1 MRATIGAGSPR
12 LSSGPRLGGAMEY
25 EYLRVE
31 QREDGIVTVW
41 IDDPDNNNAVNFVMN
56 RELADEIA
64 RIEGDDAARI
74 LVLTGSGRIFCSGGN
89 IGQMTAQG
97 RSLEPDEKSLH
108 ERLYPARSDIR
119 RVTVALRRLSK
130 PAIAAVNGPA
140 VGSGVGLA
148 AGCDVRL
155 ASREA
160 RFGWVFTRRGIL
172 PDDGSLKLVLDI
184 LGYARTFEWGVRGGR
199 LGAEEALSWGFV
211 SEVVEPEELL
221 PRAHALAR
229 EIIDAVPPLTARL
242 FKLALVDAL
251 DRPLEEAIRF
261 TERAQQ
267 LARESEDHTE
277 ALRAYAE
284 RRPPSWSGR

>member
-1 MRATIGAGSPR
+1 M
-12 LSSGPRLGGAMEY
+12 
-25 EYLRVE
+25 
-31 QREDGIVTVW
+31 
-41 IDDPDNNNAVNFVMN
+41 
-56 RELADEIA
+56 
-64 RIEGDDAARI
+64 
-74 LVLTGSGRIFCSGGN
+74 
-89 IGQMTAQG
+89 
-97 RSLEPDEKSLH
+97 
-108 ERLYPARSDIR
+108 
-119 RVTVALRRLSK
+119 
-130 PAIAAVNGPA
+130 NGPA

-155 ASREA
+155 AAREA

-199 LGAEEALSWGFV
+199 LEAEEALSWGFV
-211 SEVVEPEELL
+211 SEVVERDELL

-229 EIIDAVPPLTARL
+229 EIVDSVPPLTARL

>member
-1 MRATIGAGSPR
+1 MRATIGGGSPGC
-12 LSSGPRLGGAMEY
+12 SSGARPGETMRY
-25 EYLRVE
+25 HYLELE
-31 QREDGIVTVW
+31 QSGDGVVTLW
-41 IDDPDNNNAVNFVMN
+41 INDPENNNAVNFAMN
-56 RELADEIA
+56 RELAEA
-64 RIEGDDAARI
+64 LGRIDGDDAARV
-74 LVLTGSGRIFCSGGN
+74 LVLTGRGRIFCSGGN

-97 RSLEPDEKSLH
+97 RSLEPEEKTLR
-108 ERLYPARSDIR
+108 ERLHPAESDIR

-148 AGCDVRL
+148 AGCDIRL
-155 ASREA
+155 AAPEA

-172 PDDGSLKLVLDI
+172 PDDGSLKLVLDV

-199 LGAEEALSWGFV
+199 LEADEALRWGFV
-211 SEVVEPEELL
+211 SEVVPQQQLL

-229 EIIDAVPPLTARL
+229 EIIASVPPLTARL

-284 RRPPSWSGR
+284 RRPPAWSGR

>member
-1 MRATIGAGSPR
+1 MD
-12 LSSGPRLGGAMEY
+12 Y
-25 EYLRVE
+25 EYLQLE
-31 QREDGIVTVW
+31 QSDDGVVTLW
-41 IDDPDNNNAVNFVMN
+41 IDDPENNNAVNFVMN
-56 RELADEIA
+56 RELADAIE
-64 RIEGDDAARI
+64 RIDGDDAARV
-74 LVLTGSGRIFCSGGN
+74 LVLTGRGRIFCSGGN

-97 RSLEPDEKSLH
+97 RSLEPHEKTLR
-108 ERLYPARSDIR
+108 ERLHPAESDIR
-119 RVTVALRRLSK
+119 RVTVALRRMSK

-155 ASREA
+155 AAPEA

-199 LGAEEALSWGFV
+199 LEADEALRWGFV
-211 SEVVEPEELL
+211 SEVVAQEQLL

-229 EIIDAVPPLTARL
+229 EIIASVPPLTARL

-284 RRPPSWSGR
+284 RRPPGWSGR

>member
-1 MRATIGAGSPR
+1 MD
-12 LSSGPRLGGAMEY
+12 Y
-25 EYLRVE
+25 QYLRVE
-31 QREDGIVTVW
+31 QTDDGVVTVT
-41 IDDPDNNNAVNFVMN
+41 IDDTENNNAVNFVMN
-56 RELADEIA
+56 RELDTEIA
-64 RIEGDDAARI
+64 RIDEDPAARA
-74 LVLTGSGRIFCSGGN
+74 LVLTGAGRIFCAGGN
-89 IGQMTAQG
+89 MQQMTAQG
-97 RSLEPDEKSLH
+97 MSLEPDDKTLR
-108 ERLYPARSDIR
+108 ERLHPAESDIR
-119 RVTVALRRLSK
+119 RVTVALRRMSK
-130 PAIAAVNGPA
+130 PSIAAVNGPA

-155 ASREA
+155 AARGA

-199 LGAEEALSWGFV
+199 LESDEALRWGFV
-211 SEVVEPEELL
+211 SEVVEPDELL
-221 PRAHALAR
+221 PRAHAFAR
-229 EIIDAVPPLTARL
+229 EIIEAVPPLTAQL

-267 LARESEDHTE
+267 LARESKDHTE

-284 RRPPSWSGR
+284 RRPPTWVGH